1 MLRCIRK
8 HLIVTVIYYAVVIA
22 GLRFISTTTQVSL
35 NYLLLL
41 TAFVGEL
48 MITLIVSRNIQ
59 FQKATKELEKHLPL
73 NTSAILQDYTSC
85 HNLLH
90 IP

>member
-1 MLRCIRK
+1 MPFLSYK
-8 HLIVTVIYYAVVIA
+8 IY
-22 GLRFISTTTQVSL
+22 TTPLFLWFYNFSRSVFC
-35 NYLLLL
+35 L
-41 TAFVGEL
+41 TFCTFRIL
-48 MITLIVSRNIQ
+48 SNTPRNIQ